1 MRVSPMINP
10 CSSQSRDT
18 TASISRK
25 QSFSNIKT
33 RHTNNPTDG
42 LERLLRFI
50 QATIQILA
58 ALVATSPAAFDIISN
73 ALNTHEVRRPLAEL
87 SSRLGLVRR
96 FIRFFRFMDA
106 FSASYST
113 FTSLTEPA
121 GKNGVSAAS
130 TAIYLEKTLDGLAP
144 TFNGLYLLL
153 EAATIVDALGI
164 EGLSVLGKEVAF
176 ATKIEAQRC
185 WFLALVFG
193 AVGCGLKLSKAQV
206 VSKPV
211 SEKTVDAKDG
221 AGKDEKSQSSKSTPQ
236 QLRLSR
242 KLITCLLDLPL
253 PSSIVGWIPASPG
266 TLGLLMLT
274 TSVLSGVDVWER
286 CGREVG
292 KV

>member
-1 MRVSPMINP
+1 
-10 CSSQSRDT
+10 
-18 TASISRK
+18 
-25 QSFSNIKT
+25 
-33 RHTNNPTDG
+33 
-42 LERLLRFI
+42 
-50 QATIQILA
+50 
-58 ALVATSPAAFDIISN
+58 
-73 ALNTHEVRRPLAEL
+73 
-87 SSRLGLVRR
+87 
-96 FIRFFRFMDA
+96 MDA

-121 GKNGVSAAS
+121 GKNGISGAS
-130 TAIYLEKTLDGLAP
+130 TGIYLEKTLDGLAS

-164 EGLSVLGKEVAF
+164 EGLTLLGGEVAF

-193 AVGCGLKLSKAQV
+193 AVACVLKVSKARQV
-206 VSKPV
+206 VVAKPV
-211 SEKTVDAKDG
+211 EEKTADAKDDV
-221 AGKDEKSQSSKSTPQ
+221 GKDEKSRVVAEKSQSSKPTPQ

-253 PSSIVGWIPASPG
+253 PGSIVGWIPASPG

>member
-1 MRVSPMINP
+1 
-10 CSSQSRDT
+10 
-18 TASISRK
+18 
-25 QSFSNIKT
+25 
-33 RHTNNPTDG
+33 
-42 LERLLRFI
+42 
-50 QATIQILA
+50 
-58 ALVATSPAAFDIISN
+58 
-73 ALNTHEVRRPLAEL
+73 
-87 SSRLGLVRR
+87 
-96 FIRFFRFMDA
+96 MDA
-106 FSASYST
+106 FSTSYST
-113 FTSLTEPA
+113 FTSMTEPA
-121 GKNGVSAAS
+121 GKNGGSGVS
-130 TAIYLEKTLDGLAP
+130 TTIYLERTLDGLAS

-193 AVGCGLKLSKAQV
+193 AVGCVLKISKAQKV
-206 VSKPV
+206 AVAKPV
-211 SEKTVDAKDG
+211 AEKTVDAKDD
-221 AGKDEKSQSSKSTPQ
+221 AGKDEKSRGMQAKSQSSKMTSQ

-253 PSSIVGWIPASPG
+253 PGSIVGWIPASPG

>member
-1 MRVSPMINP
+1 
-10 CSSQSRDT
+10 
-18 TASISRK
+18 
-25 QSFSNIKT
+25 
-33 RHTNNPTDG
+33 
-42 LERLLRFI
+42 
-50 QATIQILA
+50 
-58 ALVATSPAAFDIISN
+58 
-73 ALNTHEVRRPLAEL
+73 
-87 SSRLGLVRR
+87 
-96 FIRFFRFMDA
+96 MDA

-121 GKNGVSAAS
+121 GKNGISGAS
-130 TAIYLEKTLDGLAP
+130 TGIYLEKTLDGLAS

-164 EGLSVLGKEVAF
+164 EGLTLLGGEVAF

-193 AVGCGLKLSKAQV
+193 AISCVLKLSKVRKVAV
-206 VSKPV
+206 AKPV
-211 SEKTVDAKDG
+211 AEKTVDAKDD
-221 AGKDEKSQSSKSTPQ
+221 GKDEKGGVVKEKSQSPKTASQ

-253 PSSIVGWIPASPG
+253 PGSIVGWIPASPG

-274 TSVLSGVDVWER
+274 TSVLSGADVWER
-286 CGREVG
+286 CGRELG